1 MTPHRLAHLCLVGI
15 LTAGCAAKTPPA
27 AGPEAVPSA
36 VEVASAVEAARAAVR
51 DARAA
56 HAEER
61 APEAYRQALQY
72 LRQAERGSGSAARE
86 AAIRAEGSARLA
98 AAQARCETAAA
109 APARAPAKGGGR
121 ERDRAELKQA
131 LEENKRL
138 EERVALQ
145 QQALE
150 LTETELIRS
159 KARLKGIETKAEAS
173 SAIAEARIL
182 MRRLGASSAVAA
194 LCQESLVKAEQQ
206 LAADNYG
213 AATFFALKAQ
223 DIANRALA
231 AQPRP

>member
-1 MTPHRLAHLCLVGI
+1 MTPPRLARLCLVGI
-15 LTAGCAAKTPPA
+15 LAAGCAAKTPPA
-27 AGPEAVPSA
+27 AGPGAVPSA
-36 VEVASAVEAARAAVR
+36 AEAASAVEAARAAVK

-61 APEAYRQALQY
+61 APEAYREALKY
-72 LRQAERGSGSAARE
+72 LRQAETGSGSAARE

-98 AAQARCETAAA
+98 AAQARCATAAA
-109 APARAPAKGGGR
+109 APARAPAKGAGP
-121 ERDRAELKQA
+121 ELKQA

-182 MRRLGASSAVAA
+182 MRRLGASSAAAA
-194 LCQESLVKAEQQ
+194 LCQESVAKAEQQ
-206 LAADNYG
+206 LAVENYG

-223 DIANRALA
+223 DIANRARA

>member
-1 MTPHRLAHLCLVGI
+1 MTPPRLAHLFLAGV
-15 LTAGCAAKTPPA
+15 LAAGCAAKTPPTT
-27 AGPEAVPSA
+27 GPEATPNDL
-36 VEVASAVEAARAAVR
+36 EAARAAVR

-61 APEAYRQALQY
+61 APEAYRQALKY
-72 LRQAERGSGSAARE
+72 LRQAETGSGSAARE
-86 AAIRAEGSARLA
+86 AAIRAEGSAHLA
-98 AAQARCETAAA
+98 AAQARCERAAS
-109 APARAPAKGGGR
+109 APPRAPAKGADV
-121 ERDRAELKQA
+121 ERVRAELRQA
-131 LEENKRL
+131 LEENRRL

-194 LCQESLVKAEQQ
+194 LCQESLAKAEQQ

-223 DIANRALA
+223 DIATRAVA

>member
-1 MTPHRLAHLCLVGI
+1 MTPPRLAHLFLVGI
-15 LTAGCAAKTPPA
+15 LAAGCAAKTPPTT
-27 AGPEAVPSA
+27 GPEATPIDLG
-36 VEVASAVEAARAAVR
+36 AARAAVR

-56 HAEER
+56 RAEER
-61 APEAYRQALQY
+61 APEAYRQALKY
-72 LRQAERGSGSAARE
+72 LRQAETGSGSAARE

-98 AAQARCETAAA
+98 AAQARCETAAS
-109 APARAPAKGGGR
+109 APARAPAKAPAKGADR
-121 ERDRAELKQA
+121 ERVRAELTQA

-145 QQALE
+145 QQALD

-182 MRRLGASSAVAA
+182 MRRLGAASAVAV
-194 LCQESLVKAEQQ
+194 LCQESLAKAEQQ

>member
-1 MTPHRLAHLCLVGI
+1 MTPPRLAHLLLVGI
-15 LTAGCAAKTPPA
+15 LAAGCAAKTPPTTAPA
-27 AGPEAVPSA
+27 ATPIDLG
-36 VEVASAVEAARAAVR
+36 AARAAVKE
-51 DARAA
+51 AKAA

-61 APEAYRQALQY
+61 APEAYRQALKY
-72 LRQAERGSGSAARE
+72 LRQAETGSGSAARE

-98 AAQARCETAAA
+98 AAQARCATAPS
-109 APARAPAKGGGR
+109 APPRGPAKGTDR
-121 ERDRAELKQA
+121 ERAGAELAQA

-145 QQALE
+145 QQALD

-182 MRRLGASSAVAA
+182 MRRLGASSAVAV
-194 LCQESLVKAEQQ
+194 LCQESLAKAEQQ

-223 DIANRALA
+223 DIGTRALA

>member
-1 MTPHRLAHLCLVGI
+1 MTPPRLARLCLVGI
-15 LTAGCAAKTPPA
+15 LAAGCAAKTPPA
-27 AGPEAVPSA
+27 AGPGAVPSA
-36 VEVASAVEAARAAVR
+36 VEAARTAVK

-61 APEAYRQALQY
+61 APEAYRQALEY
-72 LRQAERGSGSAARE
+72 LRRAETGSGSDARE

-98 AAQARCETAAA
+98 AAQARCATAAA
-109 APARAPAKGGGR
+109 APARAPAKGAGQ

-182 MRRLGASSAVAA
+182 LGRLGASSAAAA
-194 LCQESLVKAEQQ
+194 LCQESVAQAERQ
-206 LAADNYG
+206 LAVENYG

-231 AQPRP
+231 AQPRL

>member
-1 MTPHRLAHLCLVGI
+1 MTPPRLARLCLVGI
-15 LTAGCAAKTPPA
+15 LAAGCAAKTPPA
-27 AGPEAVPSA
+27 AGPGAVPSA
-36 VEVASAVEAARAAVR
+36 VEAARTAVK

-61 APEAYRQALQY
+61 APEAYRQALEY
-72 LRQAERGSGSAARE
+72 LRRAETGSGSAARE

-98 AAQARCETAAA
+98 AAQARCATAAA
-109 APARAPAKGGGR
+109 APARAPAKGAGQ

-182 MRRLGASSAVAA
+182 MRRLGASSAEAA
-194 LCQESLVKAEQQ
+194 LCQESVAKAEQQ
-206 LAADNYG
+206 LAVENYG

-223 DIANRALA
+223 DVANRALA
-231 AQPRP
+231 AQPRL

>member
-1 MTPHRLAHLCLVGI
+1 MTPPRLAHLLLVGV
-15 LTAGCAAKTPPA
+15 LAAGCAAKTPPA
-27 AGPEAVPSA
+27 TAPAATPIDLG
-36 VEVASAVEAARAAVR
+36 AARAAVKEAKA
-51 DARAA
+51 AR
-56 HAEER
+56 AEER
-61 APEAYRQALQY
+61 APEAYRQALKY
-72 LRQAERGSGSAARE
+72 LRQAETGSGSAARE
-86 AAIRAEGSARLA
+86 AAIRAEGSARVA
-98 AAQARCETAAA
+98 AAQARCETAAS
-109 APARAPAKGGGR
+109 APARAPAKGADR
-121 ERDRAELKQA
+121 ERVRAELKQA

-145 QQALE
+145 QQALD

-182 MRRLGASSAVAA
+182 MRRLGASSAVAV
-194 LCQESLVKAEQQ
+194 LCQESLAKAEQQ

-223 DIANRALA
+223 DIATRALA